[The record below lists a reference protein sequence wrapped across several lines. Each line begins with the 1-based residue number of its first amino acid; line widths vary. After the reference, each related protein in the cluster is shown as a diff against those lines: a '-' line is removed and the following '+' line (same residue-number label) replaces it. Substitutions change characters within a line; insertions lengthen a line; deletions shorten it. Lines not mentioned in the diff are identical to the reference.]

1 MLPLSPEPDAD
12 EDPYESG
19 CPIAE
24 FPRDKLRIIEKV
36 GEGHFGD
43 VHLCEVVTTP
53 GSAVSDCKFVVVHTL
68 RMESFREEFGREV
81 RALSR
86 LKDGNISRLLG
97 ACLDSEPIC
106 AVREY
111 APLGDLC
118 QFLQDHVAES
128 ATPLAP
134 NASTLRF
141 DEILI
146 GKSLMFKNFF
156 FQK

>member
-12 EDPYESG
+12 EDAFATDRPT
-19 CPIAE
+19 PE

-43 VHLCEVVTTP
+43 VHLCEVVSTP
-53 GSAVSDCKFVVVHTL
+53 GSSISECKFVVVHTL
-68 RMESFREEFGREV
+68 RVESFREEFGREV
-81 RALSR
+81 KALSR
-86 LKDGNISRLLG
+86 LKDGNISRLIG

-141 DEILI
+141 EQT
-146 GKSLMFKNFF
+146 F
-156 FQK
+156 